1 VALDDDLPADVEPQ
15 AGALADRLGGVEGLQ
30 DVGGGLGDAGA
41 VVADLDQDPVAVAG
55 GARGQPAGAVHAGRT
70 RCPAVHLGWLVV
82 DRGSTKP
89 SVMRDRRSA
98 GFDRCLPEGY
108 HLRGRS
114 AVRSAHLDKED
125 TVIVADVSFGDIFWS
140 VLWFFFLFIWIM
152 ILFHVLTDLFRDHS
166 VSGVTKTLWVLF
178 LVFLP
183 FLAVFVYLIVRGKGM
198 GERAAAQRQQAQQE
212 FAGYVRNVAATSE
225 TTPTEQIAKAK
236 ELLDAGAI
244 DQSEFERLKAK
255 ALA

>member
-1 VALDDDLPADVEPQ
+1 VTGNSTITSAA
-15 AGALADRLGGVEGLQ
+15 
-30 DVGGGLGDAGA
+30 A
-41 VVADLDQDPVAVAG
+41 V
-55 GARGQPAGAVHAGRT
+55 
-70 RCPAVHLGWLVV
+70 LV
-82 DRGSTKP
+82 P
-89 SVMRDRRSA
+89 
-98 GFDRCLPEGY
+98 L
-108 HLRGRS
+108 
-114 AVRSAHLDKED
+114 AHLDKED
-125 TVIVADVSFGDIFWS
+125 AVIVADVSFGDIFWS
-140 VLWFFFLFIWIM
+140 VLWFFFLFIWLM
-152 ILFHVLTDLFRDHS
+152 VLFHVLTDLFRDHS

-183 FLAVFVYLIVRGKGM
+183 FLAVFIYLLVRGKGM

-225 TTPTEQIAKAK
+225 TTPTAQIAKAK

>member
-1 VALDDDLPADVEPQ
+1 MFQPQ
-15 AGALADRLGGVEGLQ
+15 AGALADRLGGVEGPQ
-30 DVGGGLGDAGA
+30 DVAGDRLGDAGA
-41 VVADLDQDPVAVAG
+41 VVADLDQDPVAVSGRAH
-55 GARGQPAGAVHAGRT
+55 GQPAGAVHADRM
-70 RCPAVHLGWLVV
+70 RC
-82 DRGSTKP
+82 
-89 SVMRDRRSA
+89 
-98 GFDRCLPEGY
+98 
-108 HLRGRS
+108 S
-114 AVRSAHLDKED
+114 AVRPGLVGRGQGSTSPLSYGIGGRQDLTVTCLRGITCAAALLVPLGHLDKED

-152 ILFHVLTDLFRDHS
+152 VLFHVLTDLFRDHS

-183 FLAVFVYLIVRGKGM
+183 FLAVFIYLLVRGKGM
-198 GERAAAQRQQAQQE
+198 GERAAAQQQQAQQE